1 MLYLPY
7 ISPLSISLYTSPL
20 SPLYLQLC
28 GIVDLLRHVKDISL
42 YLQSVNRLPWE
53 IETRSSAFISLLYKL
68 ADELEAGKTDYTLP
82 ATDYSD
88 GKRVRALQYLS
99 LHRPQIENLKLT
111 LTDKDSNEVQSTKLL
126 LQAETRRSTS
136 RLAVLFRGTDGLPI
150 TPPTASDE
158 VKAALKDLAKMAK
171 KMAEALADRLTPP
184 GDEFVYLLAMSKC
197 LDFTKMIG
205 AGGEEYASEDKAKR
219 SLLRL
224 YNWMATRFVVAPQ
237 PQAMAIDAEEV
248 EEEVV
253 KPMPSFDVVWAQY
266 TTLAQR
272 LREAATLP
280 AYSRW
285 SGASGTVIM
294 KNVFTEPRFY
304 SKVGDFLY
312 IWLHMATKSMCEA
325 VIEGMGGVW
334 DRSNRHGSWETA
346 IEEAVVAWNSPQPY
360 HPAAIPFVNHALTQP
375 PLQRG
380 GQMA

>member
-1 MLYLPY
+1 
-7 ISPLSISLYTSPL
+7 
-20 SPLYLQLC
+20 
-28 GIVDLLRHVKDISL
+28 
-42 YLQSVNRLPWE
+42 
-53 IETRSSAFISLLYKL
+53 
-68 ADELEAGKTDYTLP
+68 
-82 ATDYSD
+82 
-88 GKRVRALQYLS
+88 
-99 LHRPQIENLKLT
+99 
-111 LTDKDSNEVQSTKLL
+111 
-126 LQAETRRSTS
+126 
-136 RLAVLFRGTDGLPI
+136 
-150 TPPTASDE
+150 
-158 VKAALKDLAKMAK
+158 
-171 KMAEALADRLTPP
+171 
-184 GDEFVYLLAMSKC
+184 
-197 LDFTKMIG
+197 
-205 AGGEEYASEDKAKR
+205 
-219 SLLRL
+219 
-224 YNWMATRFVVAPQ
+224 MATRFVVAPQ

-334 DRSNRHGSWETA
+334 DRSNRHGNWETA

-360 HPAAIPFVNHALTQP
+360 HPAAIPFINHSLNHLFKGEGKWHDKFTHQDNTHIERRVGSGVVMARHKKDPQRLPDSFYDTSAL
-375 PLQRG
+375 
-380 GQMA
+380 